1 MKSYIKNI
9 SIKNLFEKKNISW
22 DLQDINVLVGNNGAG
37 KSTILNIVREMSH
50 ADGAENISKAS
61 SSKITF
67 TDDSFVESKE
77 DIIKQSDLEHFINLI
92 EESLSKKQK
101 INQIEKIDSLRN
113 FLSSTRSDKKNSII
127 KAKIGGV
134 KFHKGKILNKISDI
148 KTQYVS
154 TINMN
159 ANSINE
165 IKGSDG
171 VTKTI
176 LDMEIQ
182 KEISIFNGYNNDER
196 YSFVKER
203 LSSAINSFFK
213 ESGKSIEIKENIS
226 IKKSR
231 SSRISLRDLSSGERQ
246 VIFIFLK
253 VANSFFDGSIIL
265 MDEPEISLHL
275 SWQEKLISQ
284 IRFLNPESQILIV
297 THSPAIVMNGW
308 MDKFIDISDIEVKE

>member
-1 MKSYIKNI
+1 MKAYIKNI
-9 SIKNLFEKKNISW
+9 SIKNLFERKNIYW
-22 DLQDINVLVGNNGAG
+22 NLQDINVLVGKNGAG
-37 KSTILNIVREMSH
+37 KSTILNIIKEMSH
-50 ADGAENISKAS
+50 KDGAENISKAS

-67 TDDSFVESKE
+67 TDNSFIESKE
-77 DIIKQSDLEHFINLI
+77 EIIKQSDLEHFISLI
-92 EESLSKKQK
+92 KEGLSKEQK
-101 INQIEKIDSLRN
+101 INQIEKIESLRN
-113 FLSSTRSDKKNSII
+113 FLSQKNSDKKNHII
-127 KAKIGGV
+127 TAKIGGV
-134 KFHKGKILNKISDI
+134 KFHKGKILSKISDI

-182 KEISIFNGYNNDER
+182 KEILIFNGYKTDER
-196 YSFVKER
+196 YISVESR
-203 LSSAINSFFK
+203 LSKAINSFFK
-213 ESGKSIEIKENIS
+213 ECGKSIEIKEDIS

-231 SSRISLRDLSSGERQ
+231 SSKIALRDLSSGERQ
-246 VIFIFLK
+246 VIYIFLK

-275 SWQEKLISQ
+275 SWQEKLISE
-284 IRFLNPESQILIV
+284 IRYVNPESQIIIV

>member
-1 MKSYIKNI
+1 MIECIENI
-9 SIKNLFEKKNISW
+9 NIKNLFGSKNINW
-22 DLQDINVLVGNNGAG
+22 DLKDINVLVGKNGAG
-37 KSTILNIVREMSH
+37 KSTILNILREMSH
-50 ADGAENISKAS
+50 QDGAEHICKAS

-67 TDDSFVESKE
+67 SDDSFIEAKE
-77 DIIKQSDLEHFINLI
+77 EIIKPSDLYSFLHTI
-92 EESLSKKQK
+92 EENMSEKLDKTQL
-101 INQIEKIDSLRN
+101 EKIKYFQSILSLKN
-113 FLSSTRSDKKNSII
+113 PDKKPRSIT
-127 KAKIGGV
+127 AKLGGV
-134 KFHKGKILNKISDI
+134 KFHKGKTFRKQSDI

-182 KEISIFNGYNNDER
+182 KEILIFNGKKNDER
-196 YSFVKER
+196 YASVASR
-203 LSSAINSFFK
+203 LSRSINSFFK
-213 ESGKSIEIKENIS
+213 ECGKSIEINDKIS
-226 IKKSR
+226 IKKSK
-231 SSRISLRDLSSGERQ
+231 SSKISLQNLSSGERQ

-253 VANSFFDGSIIL
+253 VANSFLDGSIIL

-275 SWQEKLISQ
+275 SWQEKLISE
-284 IRFLNPESQILIV
+284 IRYVNPESQIIIV

-308 MDKFIDISDIEVKE
+308 MDKFTDISDIEVKD

>member
-22 DLQDINVLVGNNGAG
+22 DLQDINVLVGDNGAG

-77 DIIKQSDLEHFINLI
+77 DIIKKSDLENFISLI

-101 INQIEKIDSLRN
+101 INQIEKIDSLRK
-113 FLSSTRSDKKNSII
+113 FLSSTRSDKSNPII
-127 KAKIGGV
+127 TAKIGGV

-182 KEISIFNGYNNDER
+182 KEISIFNGYINDER
-196 YSFVKER
+196 YPLVKER
-203 LSSAINSFFK
+203 LSRAINSFFK

-231 SSRISLRDLSSGERQ
+231 SSRISLRNLSSGERQ

>member
-1 MKSYIKNI
+1 MIEYIKNI
-9 SIKNLFEKKNISW
+9 SIENLFESKNINW
-22 DLQDINVLVGNNGAG
+22 DLQDINILVGKNGSG
-37 KSTILNIVREMSH
+37 KSTILNILREMSH
-50 ADGAENISKAS
+50 QDGVENISKAS

-67 TDDSFVESKE
+67 TDDSFIESKE
-77 DIIKQSDLEHFINLI
+77 EIIKQSDLDGFLHII
-92 EESLSKKQK
+92 EENMSEKLNT
-101 INQIEKIDSLRN
+101 NQLEKIKSLRN
-113 FLSSTRSDKKNSII
+113 ILSSKNSDKKTHSIT
-127 KAKIGGV
+127 AKLGGV
-134 KFHKGKILNKISDI
+134 KFHKGKTLHKKSDI

-182 KEISIFNGYNNDER
+182 KEILTFNGNKNDER
-196 YSFVKER
+196 YASVSSR
-203 LSSAINSFFK
+203 LSKSINSFFK
-213 ESGKSIEIKENIS
+213 ECGKSIEIKDKIS
-226 IKKSR
+226 IKKSK
-231 SSRISLRDLSSGERQ
+231 SSKIALQNLSSGERQ

-275 SWQEKLISQ
+275 SWQEKLISE
-284 IRFLNPESQILIV
+284 IRYVNPESQIIIV

-308 MDKFIDISDIEVKE
+308 MDKFTDISNIEVKA